1 LARGRGVRMNSMIEV
16 AIALL
21 ALFSAGIF
29 LAHAIE
35 AYHAR

>member
-1 LARGRGVRMNSMIEV
+1 MSSMFEV

-29 LAHAIE
+29 LAHAVE
-35 AYHAR
+35 AYRAR